1 MIVVQIKSFRL
12 GVRFSFLA
20 VLFFMLEISR
30 SDWGLWC
37 VLCCILHELG
47 HFTAFAL
54 VGSRPKELWLE
65 AGGMR
70 IVPAAGLLAPG
81 KEAFVLCGG
90 CLINFLSAGL
100 LFWLSCP
107 QAAGFH
113 LFLGIFNLFAVK
125 SLDGGRLLALFLEQ
139 KAPSAAA
146 FLSNAA
152 HGVCAALL
160 GALGFWA
167 FKETGN
173 FTLLLTLFCLLFQGK

>member
-113 LFLGIFNLFAVK
+113 LFLGIFNLFPVK
-125 SLDGGRLLALFLEQ
+125 SLDGGRLLALFWSRRPLPPQRSFPMRPMGCARPCLGRWGFGRSKRLEI
-139 KAPSAAA
+139 S
-146 FLSNAA
+146 
-152 HGVCAALL
+152 H
-160 GALGFWA
+160 
-167 FKETGN
+167 
-173 FTLLLTLFCLLFQGK
+173 FC